1 MAQWTAV
8 QIAEFVSR
16 KRAYGGAVS
25 AVLFVALAIL
35 AHPPLLAGQAPV
47 RTGVID
53 WWAIYAAALLGLVAT
68 GGGLLWNRRIRALV
82 NDEVARAH
90 QRTAMVAGYWVAGF
104 SALAVYVASRWIPF
118 SGRGSAY
125 LILTPSVVVP
135 LLVFAYLEHRSLG
148 DE

>member
-16 KRAYGGAVS
+16 KRAYGGALS
-25 AVLFVALAIL
+25 ALLFVAVAIV
-35 AHPPLLAGQAPV
+35 AHPPLLAGAAPA
-47 RTGVID
+47 RSGID

-68 GGGLLWNRRIRALV
+68 GGGVLWNRRIRALV

-90 QRTAMVAGYWVAGF
+90 QRTAMVVGYWVAAVA
-104 SALAVYVASRWIPF
+104 ALAIYLASRWLPL
-118 SGRGSAY
+118 SGVGAAY

-135 LLVFAYLEHRSLG
+135 LLVFAYLEHRSLA